1 MNLDSVTVHLRSRT
15 PWEAIDIGFALA
27 RRWYF
32 KLWRLWLLTA
42 LPALV
47 LLCGCSFLLPGSA
60 AKWTLFLFWFFK
72 PVYEPALL
80 SWTGQALFGTQ
91 KPLAGIIGE
100 VRSALTLKSIRSLL
114 LSRFS
119 LHRSFSLPVLQLEGL
134 EGPDKK
140 KRLALLRDDSTTAI
154 LLTIGGFCIEV
165 VLTGSLLST
174 IFWMVPET
182 LRWVDFGDF
191 VFTPDNWLLLFSYVV
206 SCSVLAP
213 LYICSGFMMYIS
225 RRVELEAWD
234 IEIGFKRLRQ
244 QLERK
249 KTGLTR
255 KAAMII
261 LFCTLSMTVPAGPG
275 SAAPDPTTAMST
287 VTSVIKQKE
296 FGEKETRYQW
306 VPKKK
311 EVSQSKTP
319 WSEIWPQVYD
329 YLKAILDKVVPY
341 LARYA
346 EFLLWCGA
354 GGLIA
359 FLLLKSVR
367 LRDWFT
373 GGPSSSVAGPQ
384 SPQTMFG
391 MDIRPESL
399 PDNIGRTC
407 LQLLEDGKKREAI
420 GLLYRGTLS
429 GLIHRCRLEI
439 HPSST
444 EKECCNE
451 VRKNRSAPEASFFDT
466 LTRLWIFIAYGHR
479 SPEVETCRE
488 IIRQWQTLY
497 GEQS

>member
-1 MNLDSVTVHLRSRT
+1 
-15 PWEAIDIGFALA
+15 
-27 RRWYF
+27 
-32 KLWRLWLLTA
+32 
-42 LPALV
+42 
-47 LLCGCSFLLPGSA
+47 
-60 AKWTLFLFWFFK
+60 
-72 PVYEPALL
+72 
-80 SWTGQALFGTQ
+80 
-91 KPLAGIIGE
+91 
-100 VRSALTLKSIRSLL
+100 
-114 LSRFS
+114 
-119 LHRSFSLPVLQLEGL
+119 
-134 EGPDKK
+134 
-140 KRLALLRDDSTTAI
+140 
-154 LLTIGGFCIEV
+154 
-165 VLTGSLLST
+165 
-174 IFWMVPET
+174 
-182 LRWVDFGDF
+182 
-191 VFTPDNWLLLFSYVV
+191 
-206 SCSVLAP
+206 
-213 LYICSGFMMYIS
+213 MMYIS

-244 QLERK
+244 KLARK
-249 KTGLTR
+249 KTGLAR
-255 KAAMII
+255 KAATII

-275 SAAPDPTTAMST
+275 RAAPDPTTAKST
-287 VTSVIKQKE
+287 VISVLKQKE

-311 EVSQSKTP
+311 EDSPAKTP
-319 WSEIWPQVYD
+319 WSEIWQQLYD

-354 GGLIA
+354 GGLVA

-367 LRDWFT
+367 LRAWLA
-373 GGPSSSVAGPQ
+373 GGFSLSVAGPQ
-384 SPQTMFG
+384 SPQVMFG
-391 MDIRPESL
+391 MDLRPESL

-407 LQLLEDGKKREAI
+407 FQLLEDGKKREAI

-429 GLIHRCRLEI
+429 GLIHRGRLEI

-451 VRKNRSAPEASFFDT
+451 VRRNRPGPEASFFDT